1 MTTSGYSVIEA
12 PVPKQRLVH
21 VHTGPEE
28 LGRVYQADLM
38 IHASMGAFAKKLAA
52 LPRVTAQTI
61 GTHVPAARAEYEAWQ
76 ARKVIPGH
84 VQMWEVIQTLDRLL
98 PHDSIV
104 TNGAGNYA
112 TWVHRFHRYRGFR
125 TQLAPTSG
133 AMGYGVP
140 AAVAAKIAAPGRTVV
155 AFAGDGCFLMAGQEL
170 ATAIQY
176 DAPIIVIV
184 VNNGM
189 YGTIRMHQEREH
201 PGRVSGTQLQNPDFA
216 ALARAHGAFGA
227 RVETTEA
234 FAPAFE
240 EALAAGRP
248 ALLHLILD
256 PEAIT
261 PRTTISA
268 LRAAHAG
275 RRG

>member
-1 MTTSGYSVIEA
+1 LAWRA
-12 PVPKQRLVH
+12 PTEIPGSLQLGRIMAWLRQRLP
-21 VHTGPEE
+21 PE
-28 LGRVYQADLM
+28 
-38 IHASMGAFAKKLAA
+38 
-52 LPRVTAQTI
+52 TI
-61 GTHVPAARAEYEAWQ
+61 
-76 ARKVIPGH
+76 
-84 VQMWEVIQTLDRLL
+84 L
-98 PHDSIV
+98 

-112 TWVHRFHRYRGFR
+112 IWANRHFAYRRPG

-133 AMGYGVP
+133 SMGYGLP
-140 AAVAAKIAAPGRTVV
+140 AAIAAKLRHPGRTVLCM
-155 AFAGDGCFLMAGQEL
+155 AGDGCFQMTGQEL
-170 ATAIQY
+170 ATAVQHG
-176 DAPIIVIV
+176 AAVIV
-184 VNNGM
+184 LLVDNGM